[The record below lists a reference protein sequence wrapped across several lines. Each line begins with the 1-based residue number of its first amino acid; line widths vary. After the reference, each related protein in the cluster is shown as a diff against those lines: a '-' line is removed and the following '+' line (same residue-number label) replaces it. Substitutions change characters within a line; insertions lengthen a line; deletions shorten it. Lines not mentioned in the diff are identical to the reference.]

1 MIKPWLCS
9 RWASVWS
16 NVCYGSWWK
25 ITSWRVQDRQG
36 ILFSTLLSMA
46 HSLPDATPWSF
57 SRSLGQWG
65 WETGLALCA
74 TIVSLFLSPIGFATY
89 LSRRQSKTVSYLQ
102 EDNTFHFFFF
112 VYFKRMIILY
122 IHIHRIVYWYLWA
135 QQWKPCSPSCN
146 LLC

>member
-36 ILFSTLLSMA
+36 VLFSTLLSMA

-74 TIVSLFLSPIGFATY
+74 TIVSLFLSPICFATY

-102 EDNTFHFFFF
+102 EDNTFHFFSFF
-112 VYFKRMIILY
+112 FGWLNCLLVFVSSAMKTLA
-122 IHIHRIVYWYLWA
+122 V
-135 QQWKPCSPSCN
+135 N
-146 LLC
+146 LLR